1 MHGAERVKCFYPYVM
16 SGQSPNSRTL
26 SDYALGYL
34 THFGPMFRFSN
45 SGNQKNQRFS
55 VIETE
60 RRPEMG

>member
-45 SGNQKNQRFS
+45 SGNQKTKGFQ
-55 VIETE
+55 I
-60 RRPEMG
+60 